1 MNGNVL
7 LEGAKLF
14 GNIWLRMFFILTP
27 FLALST
33 FLTMTDGMDEAG
45 RRGVA
50 RRATSAVVV
59 AAFLI
64 YFFGEPL
71 FRLVG
76 ITLDSFRVGAG
87 ALLFLSAV
95 KLTQGG
101 PSDARARDHAGD
113 PAVVP
118 LAIPII
124 VGPAVA
130 GTILVLSVECPY
142 SWRKAVGFLAILA
155 AIVSLWVLLRAAT
168 RIERRLG
175 PQKLAILMKL
185 TGLMLS
191 AIAAEIVFT
200 GVRNL
205 IRLTP

>member
-1 MNGNVL
+1 MDWGIVI
-7 LEGAKLF
+7 EGAKLF

-27 FLALST
+27 FLALTS
-33 FLTMTDGMDEAG
+33 FLTLTEGSDNAG

-50 RRATSAVVV
+50 RRATAAVAVS
-59 AAFLI
+59 AFLI

-95 KLTQGG
+95 RLTQSRPFTAGDRSG
-101 PSDARARDHAGD
+101 AGD
-113 PAVVP
+113 PSVVP

-142 SWRKAVGFLAILA
+142 VWRKAVGFLAILA
-155 AIVSLWVLLRAAT
+155 AIVCLWGLLRAAA

-175 PQKLAILMKL
+175 PQKLAILTKL

-191 AIAAEIVFT
+191 AIAAEIIFT
-200 GVRNL
+200 GIRNL
-205 IRLTP
+205 LRAAP